1 MNLKNMY
8 TYLSNTSMQYNTS
21 KELVLLV
28 LLQESESSDITLHS
42 VAFILLEISPDMT
55 IMQYVLL

>member
-1 MNLKNMY
+1 MAHPKI
-8 TYLSNTSMQYNTS
+8 YLSNTSMQYNTS

>member
-1 MNLKNMY
+1 MN
-8 TYLSNTSMQYNTS
+8 YNTS